1 MLKKQQKCDV
11 VICISHLGWNSNR
24 GEDDQYMISGSRN
37 IDLVLGGHTH
47 SYFQQ
52 LEYENNMD
60 GKRVP
65 VDQNGKHAIF
75 VGKIMMTLHS
85 K

>member
-1 MLKKQQKCDV
+1 MLKEQKKCDV

-24 GEDDQYMISGSRN
+24 GEDDPYFIPRSRY

-47 SYFQQ
+47 SYFDK
-52 LEYENNMD
+52 LEYMDNMD
-60 GKRVP
+60 GKPVA

-75 VGKIMMTLHS
+75 VGKMVVDL